1 MTHILHVIT
10 DLGVGGAEA
19 MLLKLV
25 KFHDRKQFT
34 HAVISLMDI
43 GAIGE
48 RLQAEGIDVYALGC
62 QRGLPSW
69 RAIRRLVELTK
80 QLRPDVIQG
89 WMYHGNLAAWLAR
102 RFSPGRLPLVWGIR
116 QSLDKFGDEKW
127 LTRAVILAN
136 ALLSRRVDAV
146 VYNAQRSRAQHAAI
160 GISGRSVQVITNGFD
175 THLFSP
181 SATDRMAVRQELQI
195 AGDARLVGLV
205 GRFHPMK
212 DHHGFLQAAAEIV
225 RKHREVHFLL
235 VGEGIDWN
243 NPALARWIEQH
254 GLAAHVHLLGH
265 RQDIPRLMAALD
277 IAVSASARNEGFANV
292 IGEAMSC
299 AVPCVVTDVGDSA
312 WIVGDTGKVVPP
324 GNPQKLAEALC
335 KLVAMDLEKRQQL
348 GALSRKRAIAE
359 FSIEQA
365 VTRFEALYSSLV
377 REAS

>member
-1 MTHILHVIT
+1 MTRILHIIT

-19 MLLKLV
+19 MLLKLTTH
-25 KFHDRKQFT
+25 HDRQQFT
-34 HAVISLMDI
+34 HAVISLMNM

-48 RLQAEGIDVYALGC
+48 RLQADGIEVHVLGC

-69 RAIRRLVELTK
+69 RDIRRLVDLTK

-102 RFSPGRLPLVWGIR
+102 RFSPGRPPLIWGIR
-116 QSLDKFGDEKW
+116 QSLDRLGDEKW
-127 LTRAVILAN
+127 LTRAVILVN

-160 GISGRSVQVITNGFD
+160 GLSGRSVQVIANGFD

-181 SATDRMAVRQELQI
+181 SAADRMAVRQTLQL
-195 AGDARLVGLV
+195 ADDALLVGLI

-212 DHHGFLQAAAEIV
+212 DHQGFLQAAADVV
-225 RKHREVHFLL
+225 RQHGEVHFLL
-235 VGEGIDWN
+235 AGEGMDWD
-243 NPALARWIEQH
+243 NPALAGWIGQH
-254 GLAAHVHLLGH
+254 ELAAHVHLLGR
-265 RQDIPRLMAALD
+265 RQDIPRLTAALD

-312 WIVGDTGKVVPP
+312 WIVGGTGKVVPP
-324 GNPQKLAEALC
+324 GNPQKLAEAIC
-335 KLVAMDLEKRQQL
+335 ALVMMGPEKRQQL
-348 GALSRKRAIAE
+348 GTLSRERAVAE
-359 FSIEQA
+359 FSIQQA
-365 VTRFEALYSSLV
+365 VTRFEALYATLV
-377 REAS
+377 R

>member
-175 THLFSP
+175 IHLFSP

-243 NPALARWIEQH
+243 NPALAGWIEQH
-254 GLAAHVHLLGH
+254 GLTAHVHLLGH